1 MLNVRRLW
9 VVVDGESYQ
18 FRERIVSKS
27 DHEWPLVT
35 IDHGF
40 RLKLLPAI
48 FIHCIYL
55 KKKKCNSGNPP
66 LVSIPIK
73 HDVETLASRG
83 TGTKYAFHTYIVEVS
98 AVIAEHEV
106 V

>member
-1 MLNVRRLW
+1 MDSVLNFYQRF
-9 VVVDGESYQ
+9 SYIA
-18 FRERIVSKS
+18 FIFFK
-27 DHEWPLVT
+27 
-35 IDHGF
+35 
-40 RLKLLPAI
+40 KL
-48 FIHCIYL
+48 
-55 KKKKCNSGNPP
+55 CNSGNPP